1 MGIHTSEHKMEQR
14 CSQLDEG
21 YMKSDCSEIKPRLPF
36 QTHGFGQFRPYEAWS
51 APVMVVTGP
60 NKHRTTRQS
69 MHSAGFPLYAM
80 KEGVILPKNSSV
92 FSAGIS
98 VNIPFGHFGKIL
110 PISGL
115 VFKKGIVPI
124 LTIINE
130 NNTDDIK
137 ICLMN
142 HSDSPHNVVNGDC
155 IGQLVIQRYTV
166 PRTLV
171 SVENAR
177 VINIK

>member
-1 MGIHTSEHKMEQR
+1 
-14 CSQLDEG
+14 
-21 YMKSDCSEIKPRLPF
+21 
-36 QTHGFGQFRPYEAWS
+36 
-51 APVMVVTGP
+51 
-60 NKHRTTRQS
+60 

-80 KEGVILPKNSSV
+80 KDGVVPSKNSAI

-98 VNIPFGHFGKIL
+98 VDIPFGHFGKIL

-130 NNTDDIK
+130 NSTEGIK

-142 HSDSPHNVVNGDC
+142 HTDSPHNVVNGDC
-155 IGQLVIQRYTV
+155 IAQLVIQRYTV

-171 SVENAR
+171 SVEAAR